1 MSSGVRNASAGSYLV
16 LDLETVVDTSL
27 PALPARDDGK
37 DVFPPVPYHE
47 IVVMGAALLDASYRV
62 RRTWVVG
69 EGKDERGMLV
79 ALTTFLNEQYA
90 QRKAITVV
98 GFNSRGFDMLV
109 IAARCLR
116 YGIAFPWYY
125 AQRDVRFRYS
135 ATGHFD
141 LMDFL
146 VDHGAS
152 RAYGLDL
159 AARLAGSCGK
169 LDVHGGDV
177 AAMIAAGKI
186 EDVRA
191 YCLSDVAQT
200 VVLLLRVQLLRGE
213 LTAERYV
220 EAMAGLLALID
231 REPRLTPLR
240 PLLDRNRLLLREA
253 TVEPVELVELQVA

>member
-1 MSSGVRNASAGSYLV
+1 MTSLSACETSFLV

-27 PALPARDDGK
+27 PALKKKDDGK
-37 DVFPPVPYHE
+37 DTFPPIPYHE
-47 IVVMGAALLDASYRV
+47 IVVMGAALLDTSYRV
-62 RRTWVVG
+62 QRIWVVS
-69 EGKDERGMLV
+69 EGKNELCMLT
-79 ALTTFLNEQYA
+79 ALTTFLNEHYA
-90 QRKAITVV
+90 QQKAITVV

-116 YGIAFPWYY
+116 HGIPFPWYY

-152 RAYGLDL
+152 RAYGLDI

-169 LDVHGGDV
+169 LDVHGSDV

-186 EDVRA
+186 EDVRS

-213 LTAERYV
+213 LAAERYI
-220 EAMAGLLALID
+220 EAMTGLLEVID
-231 REPRLTPLR
+231 REPRLIPLR
-240 PLLDRNRLLLREA
+240 PRLDRDRLLLREA
-253 TVEPVELVELQVA
+253 HVEAVVQKVA